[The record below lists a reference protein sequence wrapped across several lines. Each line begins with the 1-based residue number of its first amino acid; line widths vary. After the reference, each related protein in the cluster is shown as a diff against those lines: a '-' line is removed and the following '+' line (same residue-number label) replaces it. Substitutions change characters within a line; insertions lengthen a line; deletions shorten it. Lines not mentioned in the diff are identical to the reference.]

1 MKNKSALVIGAS
13 GMVGTALMKVLGRSK
28 KYFLIKGVD
37 IETDMTIK
45 SNTEIIK
52 DYDHIYHLAGKKGS
66 PQTARER
73 PADYLPM
80 LQFDANIIEA
90 VGKYKPEW
98 FLYTS
103 SIGVYPPM
111 EVYEED
117 KVWHEVPS
125 ENDKIPGYIKR
136 MGELGCYAIRATYG
150 YENISIVRPAN
161 IYGPYD
167 NFDPENAMV
176 IPSLIRKGYEN
187 DILEVWGDGSPIRD
201 FIHCKDVANGML
213 HLVKNGVTDPVNLG
227 SGSGIT
233 IKQIADVVS
242 KRFDKEIVWLKNKPM
257 GDKRRVFNVDR
268 AKCLGFNAQVNLE
281 DGLKKWEGTNKD
293 IFNTEN
299 EAVTNFVYSSELFK

>member
-1 MKNKSALVIGAS
+1 MTNKSALVIGAN
-13 GMVGTALMKVLGRSK
+13 GMVGTALMRALARSK
-28 KYFLIKGVD
+28 TYFKIKGVD

-66 PQTARER
+66 PQTAKER

-161 IYGPYD
+161 IYGPND
-167 NFDPENAMV
+167 NFGKNSMV
-176 IPSLIRKGYEN
+176 IPALIKKGYEDDVIN
-187 DILEVWGDGSPIRD
+187 VWGDGSPTRD
-201 FIHCKDVANGML
+201 FIYCEDVAKGML
-213 HLVKNGVTDPVNLG
+213 HMVENKVNDTVNLG
-227 SGSGIT
+227 SGEGVKISDIANT
-233 IKQIADVVS
+233 IGKY
-242 KRFDKEIVWLKNKPM
+242 FDKEVKYDKSKPN
-257 GDKRRVFNVDR
+257 GDMKRLMSMKKANDY
-268 AKCLGFNAQVNLE
+268 GFKPTTSLNDGIRKTIDWYVNE
-281 DGLKKWEGTNKD
+281 
-293 IFNTEN
+293 
-299 EAVTNFVYSSELFK
+299 

>member
-161 IYGPYD
+161 IYGPND
-167 NFDPENAMV
+167 NFGKNSMV
-176 IPSLIRKGYEN
+176 IPALIKKGHEDDVIN
-187 DILEVWGDGSPIRD
+187 VWGDGSPTRD
-201 FIHCKDVANGML
+201 FIYCEDVARGML
-213 HLVKNGVTDPVNLG
+213 HMVENKVNDTVNLG
-227 SGSGIT
+227 SGEGVKISDIANT
-233 IKQIADVVS
+233 IG
-242 KRFDKEIVWLKNKPM
+242 RHFDKEVKYDTTKPN
-257 GDKRRVFNVDR
+257 GDMKRLMSMKRANDYGFKPTTSLDDGIQKTIDWYLNV
-268 AKCLGFNAQVNLE
+268 
-281 DGLKKWEGTNKD
+281 
-293 IFNTEN
+293 
-299 EAVTNFVYSSELFK
+299 

>member
-1 MKNKSALVIGAS
+1 MTNKSALVIGAS

-28 KYFLIKGVD
+28 TYFKIKGVD

-66 PQTARER
+66 PQTAKER

-161 IYGPYD
+161 IYGPND
-167 NFDPENAMV
+167 NFGKNSMV
-176 IPSLIRKGYEN
+176 IPALIKKGYEDDVIN
-187 DILEVWGDGSPIRD
+187 VWGDGSPIRD
-201 FIHCKDVANGML
+201 FVYCEDVAKGML
-213 HLVKNGVTDPVNLG
+213 HMVENKVNHTVNLG
-227 SGSGIT
+227 SGEGVKISDIANT
-233 IKQIADVVS
+233 IG
-242 KRFDKEIVWLKNKPM
+242 RHFDKEVKYDKTKPN
-257 GDKRRVFNVDR
+257 GDMKRLMSM
-268 AKCLGFNAQVNLE
+268 AKANNFGFESTTTVN
-281 DGLKKWEGTNKD
+281 EGIRKTIEWYETN
-293 IFNTEN
+293 
-299 EAVTNFVYSSELFK
+299 EL

>member
-1 MKNKSALVIGAS
+1 MTNKSALVIGAS
-13 GMVGTALMKVLGRSK
+13 GMVGTALMRALGRSK
-28 KYFLIKGVD
+28 TYFKIKGVD

-161 IYGPYD
+161 IYGPND
-167 NFDPENAMV
+167 NFGKNSMV
-176 IPSLIRKGYEN
+176 IPALIKKGYEDDVIN
-187 DILEVWGDGSPIRD
+187 VWGDGSPTRD
-201 FIHCKDVANGML
+201 FIYCEDVAKGML
-213 HLVKNGVTDPVNLG
+213 HMVENKVNDTVNLG
-227 SGSGIT
+227 SGEGVKISDIANT
-233 IKQIADVVS
+233 IGKY
-242 KRFDKEIVWLKNKPM
+242 FDKEVKYDKSKPN
-257 GDKRRVFNVDR
+257 GDMKRLMSMKKANDY
-268 AKCLGFNAQVNLE
+268 GFKPTTSLNDGIRKTIDWYVNE
-281 DGLKKWEGTNKD
+281 
-293 IFNTEN
+293 
-299 EAVTNFVYSSELFK
+299 

>member
-1 MKNKSALVIGAS
+1 MTNKSALVIGAN
-13 GMVGTALMKVLGRSK
+13 GMVGTALMKALGRSK
-28 KYFLIKGVD
+28 TYFKIKGVD

-66 PQTARER
+66 PQTAKER

-161 IYGPYD
+161 IYGPND
-167 NFDPENAMV
+167 NFGKNSMV
-176 IPSLIRKGYEN
+176 IPALIKKGHEDDVIN
-187 DILEVWGDGSPIRD
+187 VWGDGSPTRD
-201 FIHCKDVANGML
+201 FIYCEDVARGML
-213 HLVKNGVTDPVNLG
+213 HMVENKVNDTVNLG
-227 SGSGIT
+227 SGEGVKISDIANT
-233 IKQIADVVS
+233 IG
-242 KRFDKEIVWLKNKPM
+242 RHFDKEVKYDKSKPN
-257 GDKRRVFNVDR
+257 GDMKRLMSMKRANDYGFKPTTSLDGGIQKTIDWYLNV
-268 AKCLGFNAQVNLE
+268 
-281 DGLKKWEGTNKD
+281 
-293 IFNTEN
+293 
-299 EAVTNFVYSSELFK
+299 

>member
-1 MKNKSALVIGAS
+1 MTNKSALVIGAS

-28 KYFLIKGVD
+28 TYFKIKGVD

-66 PQTARER
+66 PQTAKER

-150 YENISIVRPAN
+150 YENISIVRTAN
-161 IYGPYD
+161 IYGPND
-167 NFDPENAMV
+167 NFGKNSMV
-176 IPSLIRKGYEN
+176 IPSLIKKGHEDDVIN
-187 DILEVWGDGSPIRD
+187 VWGDGSPTRD
-201 FIHCKDVANGML
+201 FIYCEDVARGML
-213 HLVKNGVTDPVNLG
+213 HMVENKVNDTVNLG
-227 SGSGIT
+227 SGEGVKISDIANT
-233 IKQIADVVS
+233 IG
-242 KRFDKEIVWLKNKPM
+242 RHFDKEVKYDKSKPN
-257 GDKRRVFNVDR
+257 GDMKRLMSMKRANDYGFKPTTSLDGGIQKTIDWYLNV
-268 AKCLGFNAQVNLE
+268 
-281 DGLKKWEGTNKD
+281 
-293 IFNTEN
+293 
-299 EAVTNFVYSSELFK
+299 

>member
-13 GMVGTALMKVLGRSK
+13 GMVGTALMKVLGSSK
-28 KYFLIKGVD
+28 TYFKIKGVD

-66 PQTARER
+66 PQTAKER

-80 LQFDANIIEA
+80 LQFDTNIIEA

-117 KVWHEVPS
+117 KVWHKVPS

-136 MGELGCYAIRATYG
+136 MGELSCYAIRATHG

-161 IYGPYD
+161 IYGPND
-167 NFDPENAMV
+167 NFGKNSMV
-176 IPSLIRKGYEN
+176 IPALIKKGCEDDVIN
-187 DILEVWGDGSPIRD
+187 VWGDGSPIRD
-201 FIHCKDVANGML
+201 FIYAEDVARGML
-213 HLVKNGVTDPVNLG
+213 HMVENEHNDTVNLG
-227 SGSGIT
+227 SGEGVKISDIANT
-233 IKQIADVVS
+233 IGKH
-242 KRFDKEIVWLKNKPM
+242 FDKEVKYDKSKPN
-257 GDKRRVFNVDR
+257 GDMKRLMSMKR
-268 AKCLGFNAQVNLE
+268 ANDFGFTPKTSLN
-281 DGLKKWEGTNKD
+281 DGIQKTIEWYLNG
-293 IFNTEN
+293 
-299 EAVTNFVYSSELFK
+299 

>member
-1 MKNKSALVIGAS
+1 MKNKSALVIGAN
-13 GMVGTALMKVLGRSK
+13 GMVGTALMKALARSK
-28 KYFLIKGVD
+28 TYFLIKGVD

-66 PQTARER
+66 PQTAKER

-117 KVWHEVPS
+117 KVWHKVPS

-161 IYGPYD
+161 IYGPND
-167 NFDPENAMV
+167 NFGKNSMV
-176 IPSLIRKGYEN
+176 IPSLIKKGCEDDVIN
-187 DILEVWGDGSPIRD
+187 VWGDGSPIRD
-201 FIHCKDVANGML
+201 FIYCEDVAKGML
-213 HLVKNGVTDPVNLG
+213 HMVENKVNDTVNLG
-227 SGSGIT
+227 SGEGVKISDIANTIANYFEQEIDYDTTKPNGDMKRLMSMKRANDYGFTPTTSLDDGIRKT
-233 IKQIADVVS
+233 ID
-242 KRFDKEIVWLKNKPM
+242 WY
-257 GDKRRVFNVDR
+257 
-268 AKCLGFNAQVNLE
+268 AKVLL
-281 DGLKKWEGTNKD
+281 
-293 IFNTEN
+293 
-299 EAVTNFVYSSELFK
+299 

>member
-28 KYFLIKGVD
+28 TYFSIKGVD

-66 PQTARER
+66 PQTAKER

-80 LQFDANIIEA
+80 LQFDTNIIEA

-161 IYGPYD
+161 IYGPND
-167 NFDPENAMV
+167 NFGKNSMV
-176 IPSLIRKGYEN
+176 IPALIKKGCEDDMIN
-187 DILEVWGDGSPIRD
+187 VWGDGSPTRD
-201 FIHCKDVANGML
+201 FIYCEDVALGML
-213 HLVKNGVTDPVNLG
+213 HMVENKVNHTVNLG
-227 SGSGIT
+227 SGEGVKISDIANT
-233 IKQIADVVS
+233 IGTH
-242 KRFDKEIVWLKNKPM
+242 FDKEVKYDKSKPN
-257 GDKRRVFNVDR
+257 GDMKRLMSMKR
-268 AKCLGFNAQVNLE
+268 ANDFGFTPKTSLN
-281 DGLKKWEGTNKD
+281 DGIQKTIEWYLNG
-293 IFNTEN
+293 
-299 EAVTNFVYSSELFK
+299 

>member
-1 MKNKSALVIGAS
+1 MTNKSALVIGAN

-28 KYFLIKGVD
+28 TYFKIKGVD

-66 PQTARER
+66 PQTAKER

-161 IYGPYD
+161 IYGPND
-167 NFDPENAMV
+167 NFGKNSMV
-176 IPSLIRKGYEN
+176 IPALIKKGHEDDVIN
-187 DILEVWGDGSPIRD
+187 VWGDGSPTRD
-201 FIHCKDVANGML
+201 FIYCEDVARGML
-213 HLVKNGVTDPVNLG
+213 HMVENKVNDTVNLG
-227 SGSGIT
+227 SGEGVKISDIANT
-233 IKQIADVVS
+233 IG
-242 KRFDKEIVWLKNKPM
+242 RHFDKEVKYDTTKPN
-257 GDKRRVFNVDR
+257 GDMKRLMSMKRANDYGFKPTTSLDDGIQKTIDWYLNV
-268 AKCLGFNAQVNLE
+268 
-281 DGLKKWEGTNKD
+281 
-293 IFNTEN
+293 
-299 EAVTNFVYSSELFK
+299 

>member
-1 MKNKSALVIGAS
+1 MTNKSALVIGAN

-28 KYFLIKGVD
+28 TYFKIKGVD

-66 PQTARER
+66 PQTAKER

-161 IYGPYD
+161 IYGPND
-167 NFDPENAMV
+167 NFGKNSMV
-176 IPSLIRKGYEN
+176 IPALIKKGHEDDVIN
-187 DILEVWGDGSPIRD
+187 VWGDGSPTRD
-201 FIHCKDVANGML
+201 FIYCEDVARGML
-213 HLVKNGVTDPVNLG
+213 HMVENKVNDTVNLG
-227 SGSGIT
+227 SGEGVKISDIANT
-233 IKQIADVVS
+233 IG
-242 KRFDKEIVWLKNKPM
+242 RHFDKEVKYDKSKPN
-257 GDKRRVFNVDR
+257 GDMKRLMSMKR
-268 AKCLGFNAQVNLE
+268 ANDYGFKPTTSLDDGIQKTIDWYVN
-281 DGLKKWEGTNKD
+281 G
-293 IFNTEN
+293 
-299 EAVTNFVYSSELFK
+299 

>member
-13 GMVGTALMKVLGRSK
+13 GMVGTALMKVLGSSK
-28 KYFLIKGVD
+28 TYFKIKGVD

-66 PQTARER
+66 PQTAKER

-80 LQFDANIIEA
+80 LQFDTNIIEA

-111 EVYEED
+111 EIYEED

-136 MGELGCYAIRATYG
+136 MGELSCYAIRATHG

-161 IYGPYD
+161 IYGPND
-167 NFDPENAMV
+167 NFGKNSMV
-176 IPSLIRKGYEN
+176 IPALIKKGCEDDMIN
-187 DILEVWGDGSPIRD
+187 VWGDGSPIRD
-201 FIHCKDVANGML
+201 FIYCEDVAKGML
-213 HLVKNGVTDPVNLG
+213 HMVENKVNHTVNLG
-227 SGSGIT
+227 SGEGVKISDIANT
-233 IKQIADVVS
+233 IGKH
-242 KRFDKEIVWLKNKPM
+242 FDKEVKYDKSKPN
-257 GDKRRVFNVDR
+257 GDMKRLMSMKR
-268 AKCLGFNAQVNLE
+268 ANDFGFTPKTSLN
-281 DGLKKWEGTNKD
+281 DGIQKTIEWYLNG
-293 IFNTEN
+293 
-299 EAVTNFVYSSELFK
+299 

>member
-13 GMVGTALMKVLGRSK
+13 GMVGTALMKVLGSSK
-28 KYFLIKGVD
+28 TYFKIKGVD

-66 PQTARER
+66 PQTAKER

-80 LQFDANIIEA
+80 LQFDTNIIEA

-117 KVWHEVPS
+117 KVWHKVPS

-136 MGELGCYAIRATYG
+136 MGELSCYAIRATYG
-150 YENISIVRPAN
+150 YENITIVRPAN
-161 IYGPYD
+161 IYGPND
-167 NFDPENAMV
+167 NFGKNSMV
-176 IPSLIRKGYEN
+176 IPALIKKGYHN
-187 DILEVWGDGSPIRD
+187 DIINVWGDGSPIRD
-201 FIHCKDVANGML
+201 FIYCEDVARGML
-213 HLVKNGVTDPVNLG
+213 HMVENRHNDTVNLG
-227 SGSGIT
+227 SGEGVKISDIANT
-233 IKQIADVVS
+233 IGKY
-242 KRFDKEIVWLKNKPM
+242 FDKEVKYDESKPN
-257 GDKRRVFNVDR
+257 GDMKRLMSMRR
-268 AKCLGFNAQVNLE
+268 AQELGIFTRTSLE
-281 DGLKKWEGTNKD
+281 EGIKKTIEW
-293 IFNTEN
+293 
-299 EAVTNFVYSSELFK
+299 YSQL

>member
-1 MKNKSALVIGAS
+1 MTNKSALVIGAN

-28 KYFLIKGVD
+28 TYFKIKGVD

-66 PQTARER
+66 PQTAKER

-150 YENISIVRPAN
+150 YDNISIVRPAN
-161 IYGPYD
+161 IYGPND
-167 NFDPENAMV
+167 NFGKNSMV
-176 IPSLIRKGYEN
+176 IPALIKKGHEDDVIN
-187 DILEVWGDGSPIRD
+187 VWGDGSPTRD
-201 FIHCKDVANGML
+201 FIYCEDVARGML
-213 HLVKNGVTDPVNLG
+213 HMVENKVNDTVNLG
-227 SGSGIT
+227 SGEGVKISDIANT
-233 IKQIADVVS
+233 IG
-242 KRFDKEIVWLKNKPM
+242 RHFDKEVKYDKSKPN
-257 GDKRRVFNVDR
+257 GDMKRLMSMKRANDYGFKPTTSLDGGIQKTIDWYLNV
-268 AKCLGFNAQVNLE
+268 
-281 DGLKKWEGTNKD
+281 
-293 IFNTEN
+293 
-299 EAVTNFVYSSELFK
+299 

>member
-1 MKNKSALVIGAS
+1 MTNKSALVIGAN

-28 KYFLIKGVD
+28 TYFKIKGVD

-66 PQTARER
+66 PQTAKER

-136 MGELGCYAIRATYG
+136 MGELGCYAIKATYG

-161 IYGPYD
+161 IYGPND
-167 NFDPENAMV
+167 NFGKNSMV
-176 IPSLIRKGYEN
+176 IPSLIKKGHEDDVIN
-187 DILEVWGDGSPIRD
+187 VWGDGSPTRD
-201 FIHCKDVANGML
+201 FIYCEDVARGML
-213 HLVKNGVTDPVNLG
+213 HMVENKVNDTVNLG
-227 SGSGIT
+227 SGEGVKISDIANT
-233 IKQIADVVS
+233 IG
-242 KRFDKEIVWLKNKPM
+242 RHFDKEVKYDTTKPN
-257 GDKRRVFNVDR
+257 GDMKRLMSMKRANDYGFKPTTSLDGGIQKTIDWYLNV
-268 AKCLGFNAQVNLE
+268 
-281 DGLKKWEGTNKD
+281 
-293 IFNTEN
+293 
-299 EAVTNFVYSSELFK
+299 

>member
-1 MKNKSALVIGAS
+1 MTNKSALVIGAN

-28 KYFLIKGVD
+28 TYFKIKGVD

-66 PQTARER
+66 PQTAKER

-136 MGELGCYAIRATYG
+136 MGELSCYAIRATYG
-150 YENISIVRPAN
+150 YDNISIVRPAN
-161 IYGPYD
+161 IYGPND
-167 NFDPENAMV
+167 NFGKNSMV
-176 IPSLIRKGYEN
+176 IPALIKKGHEDDVIN
-187 DILEVWGDGSPIRD
+187 VWGDGSPTRD
-201 FIHCKDVANGML
+201 FIYCEDVARGML
-213 HLVKNGVTDPVNLG
+213 HMVENKVNDTVNLG
-227 SGSGIT
+227 SGEGVKISDIANT
-233 IKQIADVVS
+233 IG
-242 KRFDKEIVWLKNKPM
+242 RHFDKEVKYDTTKPN
-257 GDKRRVFNVDR
+257 GDMKRLMSMKRANDYGFKPTTSLDGGIQKTIDWYLNV
-268 AKCLGFNAQVNLE
+268 
-281 DGLKKWEGTNKD
+281 
-293 IFNTEN
+293 
-299 EAVTNFVYSSELFK
+299 

>member
-1 MKNKSALVIGAS
+1 MTNKSALVIGAN

-28 KYFLIKGVD
+28 TYFKIKGVD

-66 PQTARER
+66 PQTAKER

-98 FLYTS
+98 FLYTC

-150 YENISIVRPAN
+150 YDNISIVRPAN
-161 IYGPYD
+161 IYGPND
-167 NFDPENAMV
+167 NFGKNSMV
-176 IPSLIRKGYEN
+176 IPALIKKGHEDDVIN
-187 DILEVWGDGSPIRD
+187 VWGDGSPTRD
-201 FIHCKDVANGML
+201 FIYCEDVARGML
-213 HLVKNGVTDPVNLG
+213 HMVENKVNDTVNLG
-227 SGSGIT
+227 SGEGVKISDIANT
-233 IKQIADVVS
+233 IG
-242 KRFDKEIVWLKNKPM
+242 RHFDKEVKYDTTKPN
-257 GDKRRVFNVDR
+257 GDMKRLMSMKRANDYGFKPTTSLDGGIQKTIDWYLNV
-268 AKCLGFNAQVNLE
+268 
-281 DGLKKWEGTNKD
+281 
-293 IFNTEN
+293 
-299 EAVTNFVYSSELFK
+299 

>member
-1 MKNKSALVIGAS
+1 MTNKSALVIGCN
-13 GMVGTALMKVLGRSK
+13 GMVGRALMRTLAHSK
-28 KYFLIKGVD
+28 TYFTIRGVD

-80 LQFDANIIEA
+80 LQFDAKIIEA

-150 YENISIVRPAN
+150 YDNISIVRPAN
-161 IYGPYD
+161 IYGPND
-167 NFDPENAMV
+167 NFGKNSMV
-176 IPSLIRKGYEN
+176 IPALIKKGHEDDVIN
-187 DILEVWGDGSPIRD
+187 VWGDGSPTRD
-201 FIHCKDVANGML
+201 FIYCEDVAKGML
-213 HLVKNGVTDPVNLG
+213 HMVENKVNDTVNLG
-227 SGSGIT
+227 SGEGVKISDIANT
-233 IKQIADVVS
+233 IG
-242 KRFDKEIVWLKNKPM
+242 RHFDKEVKYDKSKPN
-257 GDKRRVFNVDR
+257 GDMKRLMSMKR
-268 AKCLGFNAQVNLE
+268 ANDYGFRPTTSL
-281 DGLKKWEGTNKD
+281 DGGIQKTIDWYLD
-293 IFNTEN
+293 
-299 EAVTNFVYSSELFK
+299 EL

>member
-1 MKNKSALVIGAS
+1 METIIMKNKSALVIGAS
-13 GMVGTALMKVLGRSK
+13 GMVGTALMKVLGSSK
-28 KYFLIKGVD
+28 TYFKIKGVD

-66 PQTARER
+66 PQTAKER

-80 LQFDANIIEA
+80 LQFDTNIIEA

-136 MGELGCYAIRATYG
+136 MGELSCYAIRATYG

-161 IYGPYD
+161 IYGPND
-167 NFDPENAMV
+167 NFGKNSMV
-176 IPSLIRKGYEN
+176 IPALIKKGCEDDMIN
-187 DILEVWGDGSPIRD
+187 VWGDGSPIRD
-201 FIHCKDVANGML
+201 FIYCEDVAKGML
-213 HLVKNGVTDPVNLG
+213 HMVENKVNHTVNLG
-227 SGSGIT
+227 SGEGVKISDIANT
-233 IKQIADVVS
+233 IGKH
-242 KRFDKEIVWLKNKPM
+242 FDKEVKYDKSKPN
-257 GDKRRVFNVDR
+257 GDMKRLMSMKR
-268 AKCLGFNAQVNLE
+268 ANDFGFTPKTSLN
-281 DGLKKWEGTNKD
+281 DGIKKTIEWYLNG
-293 IFNTEN
+293 
-299 EAVTNFVYSSELFK
+299 

>member
-1 MKNKSALVIGAS
+1 MTNKSALVIGAN

-28 KYFLIKGVD
+28 TYFKIKGVD

-66 PQTARER
+66 PQTAKER

-161 IYGPYD
+161 IYGPND
-167 NFDPENAMV
+167 NFGKNSMV
-176 IPSLIRKGYEN
+176 IPSLIKKGHEDDVIN
-187 DILEVWGDGSPIRD
+187 VWGDGSPTRD
-201 FIHCKDVANGML
+201 FIYCEDVARGML
-213 HLVKNGVTDPVNLG
+213 HMVENKVNDTVNLG
-227 SGSGIT
+227 SGEGVKISDIANT
-233 IKQIADVVS
+233 IG
-242 KRFDKEIVWLKNKPM
+242 RHFDKEVKYDTTKPN
-257 GDKRRVFNVDR
+257 GDMKRLMSMKKANDYGFAPTTSLNDGIKKTIDWYLNV
-268 AKCLGFNAQVNLE
+268 
-281 DGLKKWEGTNKD
+281 
-293 IFNTEN
+293 
-299 EAVTNFVYSSELFK
+299 

>member
-13 GMVGTALMKVLGRSK
+13 GMVGTALMKVLGSSK
-28 KYFLIKGVD
+28 TYFKIKGVD

-66 PQTARER
+66 PQTAKER

-80 LQFDANIIEA
+80 LQFDTNIIEA

-117 KVWHEVPS
+117 KVWHKVPS

-136 MGELGCYAIRATYG
+136 MGELSCYAIRATHG

-161 IYGPYD
+161 IYGPND
-167 NFDPENAMV
+167 NFGKNSMV
-176 IPSLIRKGYEN
+176 IPALIKKGCEDDMIN
-187 DILEVWGDGSPIRD
+187 VWGDGSPIRD
-201 FIHCKDVANGML
+201 FIYCEDVAKGML
-213 HLVKNGVTDPVNLG
+213 HMVENKVNHTVNLG
-227 SGSGIT
+227 SGEGVKISDIANT
-233 IKQIADVVS
+233 IGKH
-242 KRFDKEIVWLKNKPM
+242 FDKEVKYDKSKPN
-257 GDKRRVFNVDR
+257 GDMKRLMSMKR
-268 AKCLGFNAQVNLE
+268 ANDFGFTPKTSLN
-281 DGLKKWEGTNKD
+281 DGIKKTIEWYLNG
-293 IFNTEN
+293 
-299 EAVTNFVYSSELFK
+299 

>member
-13 GMVGTALMKVLGRSK
+13 GMVGTALMKALARSK
-28 KYFLIKGVD
+28 TYFMIKGVD

-52 DYDHIYHLAGKKGS
+52 DFDHVYHVAGKKGS

-117 KVWHEVPS
+117 KVWHQVPS

-136 MGELGCYAIRATYG
+136 MGELSCYAIRATYG

-161 IYGPYD
+161 IYGPND
-167 NFDPENAMV
+167 NFGKNSMV
-176 IPSLIRKGYEN
+176 IPALIKKGYHN
-187 DILEVWGDGSPIRD
+187 DIINVWGDGSPIRD
-201 FIHCKDVANGML
+201 FIYCEDVARGML
-213 HLVKNGVTDPVNLG
+213 HMVENRHNNTVNLG
-227 SGSGIT
+227 SGEGVKISDIANT
-233 IKQIADVVS
+233 IGKH
-242 KRFDKEIVWLKNKPM
+242 FDKEVKYDKSKPN
-257 GDKRRVFNVDR
+257 GDMKRLMSMRR
-268 AKCLGFNAQVNLE
+268 AQELGIFTRTSLE
-281 DGLKKWEGTNKD
+281 EGIKKTIEW
-293 IFNTEN
+293 
-299 EAVTNFVYSSELFK
+299 YSQL

>member
-28 KYFLIKGVD
+28 TYFAIKGVD

-66 PQTARER
+66 PQTAKER

-80 LQFDANIIEA
+80 LQIDANIIEA
-90 VGKYKPEW
+90 IGKYKPEW

-136 MGELGCYAIRATYG
+136 MGELSCYAIRATYG

-161 IYGPYD
+161 IYGPND
-167 NFDPENAMV
+167 NFGKNSMV
-176 IPSLIRKGYEN
+176 IPALIKKGHEDDVIN
-187 DILEVWGDGSPIRD
+187 VWGDGSPTRD
-201 FIHCKDVANGML
+201 FIYCEDVALGML
-213 HLVKNGVTDPVNLG
+213 HMVENKVNHTVNLG
-227 SGSGIT
+227 SGEGVKISDIANT
-233 IKQIADVVS
+233 IGKY
-242 KRFDKEIVWLKNKPM
+242 FDKEVKYDKTKPN
-257 GDKRRVFNVDR
+257 GDMKRLMSMKK
-268 AKCLGFNAQVNLE
+268 AKGFGFTPAISLNDGIQKTIEWYLNA
-281 DGLKKWEGTNKD
+281 
-293 IFNTEN
+293 
-299 EAVTNFVYSSELFK
+299 

>member
-28 KYFLIKGVD
+28 TYFKIKGVD

-66 PQTARER
+66 PQTAKER

-161 IYGPYD
+161 IYGPND
-167 NFDPENAMV
+167 NFGKNSMV
-176 IPSLIRKGYEN
+176 IPSLIKKGHEDDVIN
-187 DILEVWGDGSPIRD
+187 VWGDGSPTRD
-201 FIHCKDVANGML
+201 FIYCEDVARGML
-213 HLVKNGVTDPVNLG
+213 HMVENKVNDTVNLG
-227 SGSGIT
+227 SGEGVKISDIANT
-233 IKQIADVVS
+233 IG
-242 KRFDKEIVWLKNKPM
+242 RHFDKEVKYDTTKPN
-257 GDKRRVFNVDR
+257 GDMKRLMSMKRANDYGFKPTTSLDDGIQKTIDWYLNV
-268 AKCLGFNAQVNLE
+268 
-281 DGLKKWEGTNKD
+281 
-293 IFNTEN
+293 
-299 EAVTNFVYSSELFK
+299 

>member
-1 MKNKSALVIGAS
+1 MTNKSALVIGES

-28 KYFLIKGVD
+28 TYFKIKGVD

-66 PQTARER
+66 PQTAKER

-150 YENISIVRPAN
+150 YDNISIVRPAN
-161 IYGPYD
+161 IYGPND
-167 NFDPENAMV
+167 NFGKNSMV
-176 IPSLIRKGYEN
+176 IPALIKKGHEDDVIN
-187 DILEVWGDGSPIRD
+187 VWGDGSPTRD
-201 FIHCKDVANGML
+201 FIYCEDVARGML
-213 HLVKNGVTDPVNLG
+213 HMVENKVNDTVNLG
-227 SGSGIT
+227 SGEGVKISDIANT
-233 IKQIADVVS
+233 IG
-242 KRFDKEIVWLKNKPM
+242 RHFDKEVKYDKSKPN
-257 GDKRRVFNVDR
+257 GDMKRLMSMKRANDYGFKPTTSLDGGIQKTIDWYLNV
-268 AKCLGFNAQVNLE
+268 
-281 DGLKKWEGTNKD
+281 
-293 IFNTEN
+293 
-299 EAVTNFVYSSELFK
+299 